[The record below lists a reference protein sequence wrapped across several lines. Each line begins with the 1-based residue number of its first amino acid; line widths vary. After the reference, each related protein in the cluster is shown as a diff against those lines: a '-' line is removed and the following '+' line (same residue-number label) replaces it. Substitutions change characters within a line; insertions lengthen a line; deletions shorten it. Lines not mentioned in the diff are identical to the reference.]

1 MKYKA
6 VIFDLFGTIVDNL
19 SFDEYCSVLAD
30 MARILDAPPDDFTQ
44 IWIDTFDQ
52 RMVGDLE
59 CPDGNIEF
67 ACRKLGVDLNSA
79 RIKKASKI
87 RFEYAFSGLK
97 PRQGAIET
105 IARIR
110 SDGYKTGLI
119 SNCSTEVPNLWADT
133 EFAPLFD
140 TTVFSCSE
148 KVAKPNSRIYEVA
161 LDKLEVEADDCLY
174 IGDGAGD
181 ELSGAAET
189 GMHPI
194 LIRVP
199 YEEQNPY
206 QIDANDWG
214 GIKIASVEEVLDLL
228 S

>member
-6 VIFDLFGTIVDNL
+6 VILDLFGTIVDNL
-19 SFDEYCSVLAD
+19 SFNEYYDVLTD
-30 MARILDAPPDDFTQ
+30 MAHILEAPADDFIQ

-67 ACRKLGVDLNSA
+67 ACKKLDVAASSA
-79 RIKKASKI
+79 RIKQASKI
-87 RFEYAFSGLK
+87 RFEYALSGLK
-97 PRQGAIET
+97 PRQDAIET
-105 IARIR
+105 LARIR

-119 SNCSTEVPNLWADT
+119 SNCSTEVPVLWADT

-140 TTVFSCSE
+140 VTVFSCSE
-148 KVAKPNSRIYEVA
+148 QVTKPDPRIYELA
-161 LDKLEVEADDCLY
+161 LDRLAIEAKDCLY

-181 ELSGAAET
+181 ELRGAAKI
-189 GMHPI
+189 GMHPV

-199 YEEQNPY
+199 YEEQNRY
-206 QIDANDWG
+206 QIDEKDWD
-214 GIKIASVEEVLDLL
+214 GIKIASVKEVLDLL
-228 S
+228 

>member
-19 SFDEYCSVLAD
+19 SFDEYCSVLTD
-30 MARILDAPPDDFTQ
+30 MAHILEAPADDFTQ

-52 RMVGDLE
+52 RMVGDLQ

-67 ACRKLGVDLNSA
+67 ACKKLDVAASSA
-79 RIKKASKI
+79 RIKQASKI
-87 RFEYAFSGLK
+87 RFEYAVSGLK

-110 SDGYKTGLI
+110 LDGYKTGLI
-119 SNCSTEVPNLWADT
+119 SNCSTEVPTLWANT
-133 EFAPLFD
+133 GFSPLFHA
-140 TTVFSCSE
+140 TVFSCSE
-148 KVAKPNSRIYEVA
+148 RMAKPDPRIYELA
-161 LDKLEVEADDCLY
+161 LDRLAVEASGCLY
-174 IGDGAGD
+174 IGDGASD
-181 ELSGAAET
+181 ELSGAAEM
-189 GMHPI
+189 GMHPV

-206 QIDANDWG
+206 QIDENDWD
-214 GIKIASVEEVLDLL
+214 GIKIASVKEVLDLL
-228 S
+228 